1 MRARDAAVRAA
12 TMACE
17 MVGVVADVAAERG
30 VDISAR
36 VGLHT
41 GGAVGGII
49 GTVRFHF
56 DLWGAAIAG
65 AASLEEQGAAAKVY
79 VSSSEFIMS
88 HEWLMINRRRREG
101 PRLRRHRRVG
111 GR

>member
-56 DLWGAAIAG
+56 DMWGGGVYGAAEELG
-65 AASLEEQGAAAKVY
+65 QRHLGHTSAAPRP
-79 VSSSEFIMS
+79 
-88 HEWLMINRRRREG
+88 HPRRR
-101 PRLRRHRRVG
+101 HADG
-111 GR
+111 GGG